1 MSADTYLMLP
11 SSYVPTKLVLLSLS
25 TFLRLTPRPPPRS
38 VGDNVNLS
46 PSGECI
52 CGDLYLGDPVWDT
65 DAASYTNLICTL
77 APCPFGSVGSV
88 AGVTGRDGESG
99 CDVLPGYMGKAV
111 RLDVSPWVESSI
123 EAVTWYVL

>member
-1 MSADTYLMLP
+1 M
-11 SSYVPTKLVLLSLS
+11 
-25 TFLRLTPRPPPRS
+25 TPRPPPHS
-38 VGDNVNLS
+38 VGENVAVS

-52 CGDLYLGDPVWDT
+52 CDDLYLGDPVWDT

-77 APCPFGSVGSV
+77 APCPSGSVGTV

-99 CDVLPGYMGKAV
+99 CVVLPGYTGKAV
-111 RLDVSPWVESSI
+111 RLNVSPWVESSI